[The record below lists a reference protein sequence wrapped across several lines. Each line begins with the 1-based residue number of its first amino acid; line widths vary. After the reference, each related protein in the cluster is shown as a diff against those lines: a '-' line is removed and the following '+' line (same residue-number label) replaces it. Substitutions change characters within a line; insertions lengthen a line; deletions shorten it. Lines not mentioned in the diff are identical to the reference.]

1 MQFLVGFDGCN
12 SLALVTLEKQDTFF
26 NIPEKYKIPIVDVL
40 QQSKNYLLFF
50 PGKESSINYIR
61 EKLST

>member
-26 NIPEKYKIPIVDVL
+26 NIP
-40 QQSKNYLLFF
+40 
-50 PGKESSINYIR
+50 R
-61 EKLST
+61 EIQNTYCWRSPAI